1 MIKTRILAGLGLF
14 AALGL
19 ALAYILAS
27 GYLALK
33 LTGSAATLD
42 WGLLL
47 QNWQAIRLRHPD
59 LWQVIGLI
67 FLFATLGSLLLGSFV
82 VHEGLTRFGE
92 THWQSKSE
100 LKRNGFFEKPGRGF
114 LLGKMG
120 KPKSSAKFLCSTSF
134 PHCLV
139 VAPTGRGKGTGFV
152 IPNLLC
158 FVGSAVVLDVKGENF
173 DKTSRKR
180 RARGD
185 KVWRFAPVD
194 WERPTHRYN
203 PLQRIAALSNPDQRQ
218 MELRKTANLFL
229 QADGEN
235 ARGLLE
241 GGIDLFVACGI
252 LAMERGEPTIGEI
265 YRLASSGGDKTRQY
279 AGYAGEVR
287 SAPAKLIFERLAS
300 TNDRTLTSYLSLLMT
315 SGLSAWDNP
324 TIDRATSVSDFD
336 FSTFRRKPQS
346 VYLVVSPDN
355 IKPLAPLIRLFFSDL
370 IACLQDHEPGAEE
383 PWPVMILLDEF
394 DRLGKMP
401 IVAESIKT
409 LRSYGGHL
417 AIITQTIPALDEI
430 YGENT
435 RLSLQGGAGVKL
447 YMTPS
452 EKRTVTEVSE
462 STGMTTKRVVSK
474 SRSMGRGMF
483 DTNVSER
490 TEERP
495 LLTED
500 EAARLSLD
508 DIILVIDGQHPARAK
523 RIKYYEDAKLRHLF
537 EGQSGDYPLPLGGK
551 LNAQDA
557 AEIDDRVVAM
567 VRSQTEGIIAAQR
580 VGQGGGAVS
589 ESSVAE
595 PLLRRRPR
603 ASVSLLTGLLDT
615 SGFDAAKAPRRLP
628 LSVQRPVNA
637 RHTPEIQIS
646 HRRRMSSSV
655 MAKAQLIAPTLEN
668 CVAVESITAE
678 IEMIRKQGKAA

>member
-1 MIKTRILAGLGLF
+1 
-14 AALGL
+14 
-19 ALAYILAS
+19 
-27 GYLALK
+27 
-33 LTGSAATLD
+33 
-42 WGLLL
+42 
-47 QNWQAIRLRHPD
+47 N
-59 LWQVIGLI
+59 
-67 FLFATLGSLLLGSFV
+67 
-82 VHEGLTRFGE
+82 
-92 THWQSKSE
+92 
-100 LKRNGFFEKPGRGF
+100 
-114 LLGKMG
+114 
-120 KPKSSAKFLCSTSF
+120 AK
-134 PHCLV
+134 
-139 VAPTGRGKGTGFV
+139 
-152 IPNLLC
+152 
-158 FVGSAVVLDVKGENF
+158 
-173 DKTSRKR
+173 
-180 RARGD
+180 
-185 KVWRFAPVD
+185 
-194 WERPTHRYN
+194 
-203 PLQRIAALSNPDQRQ
+203 
-218 MELRKTANLFL
+218 
-229 QADGEN
+229 
-235 ARGLLE
+235 GLLE

-265 YRLASSGGDKTRQY
+265 YRLASSGGDKSKQY
-279 AGYAGEVR
+279 AGYAEEVR

-336 FSTFRRKPQS
+336 FASFRRNPQT

-355 IKPLAPLIRLFFSDL
+355 IKPLAPLIRLFFSDM
-370 IACLQDHEPGAEE
+370 IACLQDHEPGEEE

-462 STGMTTKRVVSK
+462 SAGMTTKRVVSK

-500 EAARLSLD
+500 EAARLDLD

-523 RIKYYEDAKLRHLF
+523 RIKYYEDTKLRHFF
-537 EGQSGDYPLPLGGK
+537 EGQTGDYPLPLGGK

-557 AEIDDRVVAM
+557 SEIDDRVVAI
-567 VRSQTEGIIAAQR
+567 VQRQTEGIIAVQR
-580 VGQGGGAVS
+580 VGAGSVS
-589 ESSVAE
+589 TPPPVTALS
-595 PLLRRRPR
+595 PRPR
-603 ASVSLLTGLLDT
+603 RVSRLLMAAQVIDLSAFDPSKAPQPIFDRAKTTTRLLKVRRGR
-615 SGFDAAKAPRRLP
+615 SSNILAKA
-628 LSVQRPVNA
+628 N
-637 RHTPEIQIS
+637 
-646 HRRRMSSSV
+646 
-655 MAKAQLIAPTLEN
+655 LIAPTPEN
-668 CVAVESITAE
+668 CNAVERIADILEGGAGS
-678 IEMIRKQGKAA
+678 AAA